1 MAATKHPDD
10 GRALRDRLFG
20 EAFDE
25 AFANHASAAIA
36 PDLNAMSD
44 EILFGR
50 VWTRPGLAL
59 PLRSLVTIAAL
70 TALGKEAPL
79 RLHIRGGLRDR
90 MAHHPMARTR
100 ARLAHSAS
108 IARSKTPRR
117 RPMHRT
123 VGASRCAVWPSTTDR
138 IAVRRYP
145 ACSAIHSS

>member
-1 MAATKHPDD
+1 MVANKHSDD

-25 AFANHASAAIA
+25 AFANNASAAIA

-70 TALGKEAPL
+70 MALGKEAPL
-79 RLHIRGGLRDR
+79 RLHIRGGLNAGLTREQITEAIIHLAYYVGWPAAYTAMD
-90 MAHHPMARTR
+90 AARH
-100 ARLAHSAS
+100 AFADAE
-108 IARSKTPRR
+108 
-117 RPMHRT
+117 
-123 VGASRCAVWPSTTDR
+123 
-138 IAVRRYP
+138 
-145 ACSAIHSS
+145 SS

>member
-1 MAATKHPDD
+1 MVANKHSDD

-25 AFANHASAAIA
+25 AFANNASAAIA

-70 TALGKEAPL
+70 MALGKEAPL
-79 RLHIRGGLRDR
+79 RLHIRGGLNAGLTREQITEAIIHLAYYVGWPAAYTAMD
-90 MAHHPMARTR
+90 AARH
-100 ARLAHSAS
+100 AFADVES
-108 IARSKTPRR
+108 
-117 RPMHRT
+117 
-123 VGASRCAVWPSTTDR
+123 G
-138 IAVRRYP
+138 
-145 ACSAIHSS
+145 